1 MSLIR
6 CLGRISLPASYKT
19 FMRRELDVYNM
30 QRLYD
35 EEFGNPWNQD
45 WLANEKHPSAWKV
58 PVKTHNIRGTNFAV
72 EKPYTCPVFEAKLAK
87 LFQGEQIHI
96 AMTLLKTPE
105 HSDTYDDQLAT
116 TLIIPLQVSPCHFL
130 VVDGEER
137 QLKANQIYAFSQL
150 REHELQYRK
159 KETSTSKPAT
169 ILSVSFKRK

>member
-1 MSLIR
+1 M
-6 CLGRISLPASYKT
+6 GRISLPASYKT

-45 WLANEKHPSAWKV
+45 WIANEKHPNAWKV
-58 PVKTHNIRGTNFAV
+58 PVKNHSIRGTNFV
-72 EKPYTCPVFEAKLAK
+72 IEKPFTCPAFEAKLAK

-96 AMTLLKTPE
+96 AMTLLKTPVHADNYE
-105 HSDTYDDQLAT
+105 DQLAT
-116 TLIIPLQVSPCHFL
+116 TLIIPLQVSPCHYL

-150 REHELQYRK
+150 RNHELQYRK
-159 KETSTSKPAT
+159 KETSTSKPAS
-169 ILSVSFKRK
+169 ILTVSFKRK